1 MSNKVEITG
10 YDEHASHLK
19 RRECHLLDGGLKVN
33 DAQLAD
39 IGIDIDAIADCCDTT
54 NNHVIS
60 GITGFTDVADGATG
74 KRLKCDTNGL
84 LEVVSSAGPL
94 QARVDIAVDASTFIQ
109 CDAQGH
115 LSTDVKALPQLSAR
129 QDIAVQAGTFL
140 HCSAT
145 GGLETDVITGP
156 ALSGRV
162 DIAVDTPT
170 FLKCSA
176 AGSLQVKQDDHASV
190 VAQGVSDQANPFG
203 TKKPFLIDTDGKLQ
217 TAAVV
222 NVISGFALDT
232 TLTNG
237 TQVVK
242 QKVVR
247 TTLTINTDSAGGDLN
262 SEIGQ
267 NEYTASMNATDYKD
281 VRIIISS
288 AETTKGLELYGCN
301 TDAVDGSYI
310 KIKDINALGSGGY
323 DTTEL
328 NWMFNFLKVKGNSTG
343 FVGISATGFTAHLV
357 N

>member
-19 RRECHLLDGGLKVN
+19 RREVHLNDGGLKVN
-33 DAQLAD
+33 DAQLGD
-39 IGIDIDAIADCCDTT
+39 IGVDIDAIADCCDTT
-54 NNHVIS
+54 NNHVIT
-60 GITGFTDVADGATG
+60 GLRGFTDITNGATG
-74 KRLKCDTNGL
+74 KRVKANTAGK
-84 LEVVSSAGPL
+84 LEVVSEAGPL
-94 QARVDIAVDASTFIQ
+94 QARVDIGVDASTFLQ

-115 LSTDVKALPQLSAR
+115 LSTDVKSLPQLSGR
-129 QDIAVQAGTFL
+129 QDITVN
-140 HCSAT
+140 
-145 GGLETDVITGP
+145 
-156 ALSGRV
+156 SG
-162 DIAVDTPT
+162 T

-203 TKKPFLIDTDGKLQ
+203 TKKPLLIDSSGKLNTIAQ
-217 TAAVV
+217 V
-222 NVISGFALDT
+222 NTITGFALDA

-247 TTLTINTDSAGGDLN
+247 STITINTDSAGGALN

-267 NEYTASMNATDYKD
+267 NEYTAPINATDFKD

-288 AETTKGLELYGCN
+288 GETTKTLELYGCN

-310 KIKDINALGSGGY
+310 KIKDISALGSGGY

-328 NWMFNFLKVKGNSTG
+328 NCMFNFLKVKGSSAG
-343 FVGISATGFTAHLV
+343 FVGIPGTGFNAHLV